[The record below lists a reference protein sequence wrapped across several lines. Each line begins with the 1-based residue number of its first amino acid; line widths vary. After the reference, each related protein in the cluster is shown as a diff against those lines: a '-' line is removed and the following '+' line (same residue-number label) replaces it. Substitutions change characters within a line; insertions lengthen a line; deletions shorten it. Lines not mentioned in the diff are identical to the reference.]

1 MAILTIVEAARL
13 TGVSR
18 SQLYRYIRSGKISR
32 TPDGLLDTA
41 ELLRAG
47 LMLHV
52 PSVSSPV
59 SPPIPA
65 AHDATNPPVPPATPH
80 VSRVPSADTAILER
94 LIEALQLE
102 LDAARM
108 RETLMAQRM
117 HERETQL
124 TQAAHE
130 RETQLLQLLAQMQQQ
145 NQRLL
150 DMPRTPA
157 PRSPQDAPG
166 RAQPSRRVQRAP
178 TPPAPP
184 RDRRGDMRRR
194 IVALL
199 QDHPEGLT
207 PAEIRG
213 FLGVDKSLAD
223 TCLGMLRYGLV
234 QRVGHGQYVA
244 ATP

>member
-18 SQLYRYIRSGKISR
+18 SHLYRYIRSGKLSR

-47 LMLHV
+47 LLLHV
-52 PSVSSPV
+52 PPV
-59 SPPIPA
+59 S
-65 AHDATNPPVPPATPH
+65 
-80 VSRVPSADTAILER
+80 SADTAILER
-94 LIEALQLE
+94 LIEVLQLE

-130 RETQLLQLLAQMQQQ
+130 RETQLLQLVAQMHQQ

-150 DMPRTPA
+150 DMPH
-157 PRSPQDAPG
+157 
-166 RAQPSRRVQRAP
+166 
-178 TPPAPP
+178 TPP
-184 RDRRGDMRRR
+184 
-194 IVALL
+194 
-199 QDHPEGLT
+199 
-207 PAEIRG
+207 
-213 FLGVDKSLAD
+213 
-223 TCLGMLRYGLV
+223 
-234 QRVGHGQYVA
+234 
-244 ATP
+244 